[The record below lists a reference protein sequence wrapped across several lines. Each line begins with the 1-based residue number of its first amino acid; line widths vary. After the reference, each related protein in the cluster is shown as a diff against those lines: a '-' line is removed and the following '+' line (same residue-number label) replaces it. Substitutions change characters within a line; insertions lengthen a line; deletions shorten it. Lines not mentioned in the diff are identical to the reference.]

1 MSSSM
6 RMPLSPSSPK
16 SSTAPYVLGLTGGM
30 AAGKSTLARML
41 SAMGALVWDA
51 DAAAKHLYKA
61 DHGLRKKVLE
71 QFGHALAIVDG
82 QGQHIDIDR
91 PQLAAKVFADPD
103 SLRWLERQV
112 HPAVAQAFET
122 WKVRQP
128 MDAPYLVRE
137 AAILFETGGD
147 RSCHS
152 VATVEAPQDVRLARA
167 VARGSTHEDAQLRMD
182 QQWTSDMRE
191 AQADWCI
198 HNDGGHPLLPQAH
211 HLHCAV
217 LEEAIKHRRAH

>member
-6 RMPLSPSSPK
+6 RMPLSPSLPK
-16 SSTAPYVLGLTGGM
+16 SNTAPYVLGLTGGM
-30 AAGKSTLARML
+30 AAGKSTLGRVL

-51 DAAAKHLYKA
+51 DAAAKHLYKT
-61 DHGLRKKVLE
+61 DHALRKTVLE

-82 QGQHIDIDR
+82 QGQHIDIDKQ
-91 PQLAAKVFADPD
+91 QLAAMVFSDPE
-103 SLRWLERQV
+103 SLQWLECQV
-112 HPAVAQAFET
+112 HPAVAQAFEV

-128 MDAPYLVRE
+128 MNAPYLVRE

-147 RSCHS
+147 RSCHA
-152 VATVEAPQDVRLARA
+152 VATVEAPWDVRLARA

-182 QQWTSDMRE
+182 QQWTSDLRE
-191 AQADWCI
+191 AQAHWCI
-198 HNDGGHPLLPQAH
+198 QNDGGHPLLSQAH

-217 LEEAIKHRRAH
+217 LEEAIKHSHAH

>member
-6 RMPLSPSSPK
+6 RMPLSPSSPT

-30 AAGKSTLARML
+30 AAGKSTLGRML
-41 SAMGALVWDA
+41 RAMGALVWDA
-51 DAAAKHLYKA
+51 DAAAKHLYKT
-61 DHGLRKKVLE
+61 DRSLRTKVLE

-91 PQLAAKVFADPD
+91 PQLAAIVFSDPD
-103 SLRWLERQV
+103 SLQWLERQV
-112 HPAVAQAFET
+112 HPSVAQAFET
-122 WKVRQP
+122 WKLRQP
-128 MDAPYLVRE
+128 LNAPYLVRE

-147 RSCHS
+147 RSCHA
-152 VATVEAPQDVRLARA
+152 VATVEAPRDVRLARA

-191 AQADWCI
+191 AKASWRVQ
-198 HNDGGHPLLPQAH
+198 NDGEQPLLPQAH
-211 HLHCAV
+211 VLHCAV
-217 LEEAIKHRRAH
+217 LEEAIKHRRSH